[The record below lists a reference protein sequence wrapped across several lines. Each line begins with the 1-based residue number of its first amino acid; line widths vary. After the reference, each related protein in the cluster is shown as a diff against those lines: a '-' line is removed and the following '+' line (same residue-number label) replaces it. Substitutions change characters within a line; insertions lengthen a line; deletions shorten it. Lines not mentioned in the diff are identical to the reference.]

1 MQVRKNRGPNHK
13 IKKPVNGGGEEK
25 TGCTREERREPDAR
39 RRLVG
44 SEVRKVVGA
53 EYHCGD
59 PAMHH
64 VWQPQQSSEGGTRR

>member
-1 MQVRKNRGPNHK
+1 M
-13 IKKPVNGGGEEK
+13 NGGGEEK
-25 TGCTREERREPDAR
+25 TGCTREERREPDAQ

-53 EYHCGD
+53 RYHGGD

-64 VWQPQQSSEGGTRR
+64 VWQPRQSSEGGHGARTGVFQKRRGACSLT

>member
-1 MQVRKNRGPNHK
+1 MQVRKNRGPNKK

-25 TGCTREERREPDAR
+25 TGSTREERREPDAR
-39 RRLVG
+39 RRLIE

-53 EYHCGD
+53 GYHGGD

-64 VWQPQQSSEGGTRR
+64 VWQP